1 MAVVVRGGAAIL
13 SPQSSV
19 SARLQTRPVAS
30 EAQCTTGSTAP
41 GTTGHCVLLLQR
53 GGQSTA
59 GYHTQ
64 YAVMLLIN
72 IVSTKVSF
80 VHIAKCCCLVAVV
93 VAVVSQ
99 SM

>member
-64 YAVMLLIN
+64 
-72 IVSTKVSF
+72 
-80 VHIAKCCCLVAVV
+80 
-93 VAVVSQ
+93 
-99 SM
+99 

>member
-30 EAQCTTGSTAP
+30 EAQCTTGSTRTRHHWTLCVVTAERGP
-41 GTTGHCVLLLQR
+41 EHCR
-53 GGQSTA
+53 IS
-59 GYHTQ
+59 H
-64 YAVMLLIN
+64 AVMLQIN

-80 VHIAKCCCLVAVV
+80 VHIAKCCCHLAVV